1 MNYFLLF
8 PYYILKQKEEMIYLN
23 LCPMGTFIY
32 AVRYGDTLWLLADRY
47 HTTVEDIISLN
58 PGIDPNNLSVGQQL
72 CLPLIESDIDDED
85 AVLDLSN
92 ELRILWEQHIT
103 WIRIVIASLIYDL
116 PELEFAVTR
125 LLRNAADFA
134 SLFELFYGADV
145 ARRIQALFTDH
156 FLIAR
161 ELVLAAK
168 ANDSQKFEMENQKF
182 FENADAIARLL
193 SDNNPF
199 WDYEM
204 VKNMFSQHLEL
215 IKNEVSN
222 FLNNRFEE
230 NIQLYDDMEMQAL
243 AMADLMLEG
252 LIRQFP
258 EDFD

>member
-116 PELEFAVTR
+116 Q
-125 LLRNAADFA
+125 N
-134 SLFELFYGADV
+134 
-145 ARRIQALFTDH
+145 
-156 FLIAR
+156 
-161 ELVLAAK
+161 
-168 ANDSQKFEMENQKF
+168 
-182 FENADAIARLL
+182 
-193 SDNNPF
+193 
-199 WDYEM
+199 
-204 VKNMFSQHLEL
+204 
-215 IKNEVSN
+215 
-222 FLNNRFEE
+222 
-230 NIQLYDDMEMQAL
+230 
-243 AMADLMLEG
+243 
-252 LIRQFP
+252 
-258 EDFD
+258 

>member
-103 WIRIVIASLIYDL
+103 WTRIVIASLIYDL

-204 VKNMFSQHLEL
+204 VKNMFYQHLEL